1 MLANVSDDNNY
12 IFSSEISYQLVLDV
26 ESASDENCDGLN
38 RDENEDESIEF
49 AVRTSSLSDAPWIPL
64 QLHYY
69 TTGGDVDSTSS
80 IRGYSVP
87 TSGRTADTVTGS
99 VDICG
104 DLLQDANEVQFRWM
118 GTSFLDN
125 NAAIRSDMWALANV
139 AANLVIGDE
148 SVEIFRDNF
157 GSDNLK

>member
-1 MLANVSDDNNY
+1 M
-12 IFSSEISYQLVLDV
+12 SYQLVLDV
-26 ESASDENCDGLN
+26 DSASDVNCDGL
-38 RDENEDESIEF
+38 RNEDESIEF

-118 GTSFLDN
+118 GTAILDN
-125 NAAIRSDMWALANV
+125 IMPVRSDMWALANV
-139 AANLVIGDE
+139 AANLIVGNGRIY
-148 SVEIFRDNF
+148 EIFGDTF
-157 GSDNLK
+157 GSDTLK

>member
-1 MLANVSDDNNY
+1 M
-12 IFSSEISYQLVLDV
+12 
-26 ESASDENCDGLN
+26 NCDGL
-38 RDENEDESIEF
+38 RNEDESIEF

-69 TTGGDVDSTSS
+69 TTGGDVESTSS

-118 GTSFLDN
+118 GTAIFEKPGFN
-125 NAAIRSDMWALANV
+125 NMWALANV
-139 AANLVIGDE
+139 TANLIVGNGR
-148 SVEIFRDNF
+148 SEIFGDIF
-157 GSDNLK
+157 GGDTLK

>member
-1 MLANVSDDNNY
+1 MNGVSDT
-12 IFSSEISYQLVLDV
+12 
-26 ESASDENCDGLN
+26 NCDGLN
-38 RDENEDESIEF
+38 RDENEDESVEF

-87 TSGRTADTVTGS
+87 TSGRTADIVTGS

-118 GTSFLDN
+118 GTGILDN
-125 NAAIRSDMWALANV
+125 NMPVRSDMWALANV
-139 AANLVIGDE
+139 AANLVVGNE
-148 SVEIFRDNF
+148 SIEIFQDTF
-157 GSDNLK
+157 GSDTLK